1 MQEQVRLA
9 TPDDEQ
15 ECTKLLTM
23 LHAEGGLMPL
33 NMPMAQQMFGRA
45 FHRNGA
51 ILGVIGEPGDIKA
64 MIFLLIS
71 RFWYTEHF
79 HLEELF
85 NFIRPDARKSDY
97 ASRMIDFAKKCADET
112 KLPLVIGVLTNSR
125 MEGKVRLYR
134 RKLGYPAGAFFVHNA
149 QWRTAE
155 DYNEDF
161 WKGPFPSR
169 VKPNGNGKVTDH
181 VR

>member
-1 MQEQVRLA
+1 MEEHVRLA
-9 TPDDEQ
+9 TPADEE
-15 ECTKLLTM
+15 ECIKLLSM

-33 NMPMAQQMFGRA
+33 DMPSAQQMFQRA
-45 FHRNGA
+45 FQRNGA
-51 ILGVIGEPGDIKA
+51 ILGVIGETGNIKA

-71 RFWYTEHF
+71 RFWYSTQF

-85 NFIRPDARKSDY
+85 NFVRPDQRKADH
-97 ASRMIDFAKKCADET
+97 AHRMISFAKKCADET

-134 RKLGYPAGAFFVHNA
+134 KKLGYPSGAFFVYNA
-149 QWRTAE
+149 HWQTSE

-161 WKGPFPSR
+161 WKTPFPR
-169 VKPNGNGKVTDH
+169 HIRGGGKDNAN